1 MMERIWF
8 QSIIICLVLAVAIVL
23 AAPQVSSAADTVYV
37 QTNLVSDI
45 PGLAQSTDPNLK
57 NPWGNS
63 FSATSP
69 FWSANAGSNTSTLY
83 QGTGSTINARVVS
96 VPGGPTGTV
105 SNGVATDFVE
115 GNGRSASFLFSTL
128 DGSIYAW
135 NALDTAASKMA
146 AVAGTSF
153 TGLAVANN
161 GAGDYLYASN
171 ISGSGSIE
179 VFDSKFQ
186 HVTLAGSFKDPN
198 LPVST
203 TFGGSSYVPYNIQ
216 NINGQLYVEY
226 TNFKTN
232 SGAVAV
238 FDPNGNLIKE
248 LIPPNEPHLNQPWG
262 VVIAPAGFGT
272 FANDLLVGNFGDGKI
287 NAFDPTTGAYAGTL
301 SGFNGP
307 LVNSGLWSIVVR
319 TGGTFNT
326 NAIYIMAGINNQADG
341 LFASITPIA
350 PSTVAITNAS
360 PLPSATI
367 GTAYAQALA
376 ATGGTAPY
384 SSWTVST
391 GSLPPGLSLNSST
404 GMLSGMPTAVGGT
417 FNFTITTKDSTGTAG
432 TGSFQMAVQQP
443 VSATPMN
450 RIGSFGQLAS
460 GGGWKTYMTLI
471 NLSANT
477 VTAQINLYGD
487 DGKPAMLPLSF
498 PQYSS
503 STAATSMTVSIGPN
517 DSVAIQSAA
526 STPLTVGWADVLA
539 NGPLSGYLAFQATS
553 PLDSQGTVPL
563 DARLTNTMLI
573 PFDNTGGFQTG
584 IALANQSGTAQTVT
598 VTLFD
603 QNGAQ
608 LSSSP
613 VNLPAYGH
621 TSFFLSTQFSKSAN
635 QLGFMQVQGSA
646 GVTGVGLRM
655 SPQGSFT
662 SIPIIR

>member
-1 MMERIWF
+1 MKGKICS
-8 QSIIICLVLAVAIVL
+8 QSIAICIIVGAFIL
-23 AAPQVSSAADTVYV
+23 AAPQALIAADTVYL

-105 SNGVATDFVE
+105 SNGVTTDFVE
-115 GNGRSASFLFSTL
+115 GNGRSGSFLFSTL
-128 DGSIYAW
+128 DGSIYSW

-146 AVAGTSF
+146 AVVGASF
-153 TGLAVANN
+153 TGLAAANN
-161 GAGDYLYASN
+161 GAGNYLYASN

-198 LPVST
+198 LPIGAV
-203 TFGGSSYVPYNIQ
+203 FGTSNYVPYNIQ
-216 NINGQLYVEY
+216 NISGQLYVEY

-232 SGAVAV
+232 GGAVAI
-238 FDPNGNLIKE
+238 FDANGNLLRE
-248 LIPPNEPHLNQPWG
+248 LIPAGEPHLNQPWG

-287 NAFDPTTGAYAGTL
+287 NAFDPTTGAYVGTI
-301 SGFNGP
+301 SSFNGP

-326 NAIYIMAGINNQADG
+326 NAIYIMAGINNQVDG
-341 LFASITPIA
+341 LFASITPVT
-350 PSTVAITNAS
+350 PSTVAITNAPS
-360 PLPSATI
+360 LPSATI
-367 GTAYAQALA
+367 GTAYTQALTPA
-376 ATGGTAPY
+376 GGTPPY
-384 SSWTVST
+384 STWTVSN
-391 GSLPPGLSLNSST
+391 GSLPPGLSLSSGT
-404 GMLSGMPTAVGGT
+404 GMLSGTPTSVGGT
-417 FNFTITTKDSTGTAG
+417 FSFTVTTKDSSGAIG
-432 TGSFQMAVQQP
+432 TGSFQMTVQP
-443 VSATPMN
+443 PASSTPMS

-460 GGGWKTYMTLI
+460 GGGWKTTMTLI

-477 VTAQINLYGD
+477 VNAQINLYGD
-487 DGKPAMLPLSF
+487 DGKPATLPLSF

-503 STAATSMTVSIGPN
+503 STMATSTTVSIGPN
-517 DSVAIQSAA
+517 DSVVVQSAA
-526 STPLTVGWADVLA
+526 ATPLMVGWADVLA

-563 DARLTNTMLI
+563 DARLSNTMLI

-584 IALANQSGTAQTVT
+584 IALASQSGTAQTVT

-603 QNGAQ
+603 QNGTQ

-613 VNLPAYGH
+613 MNLPAYGH
-621 TSFFLSTQFSKSAN
+621 TSFFLSSQFSKSAN

-646 GVTGVGLRM
+646 GVTGVGLRI
-655 SPQGSFT
+655 SPLGSFT